1 MTKAQGKGKA
11 KTFTPERR
19 DPGPDRFTFNRP
31 RRDFFNQAPQKPPQ
45 ARNLVFKENIYRVL
59 EKIKK
64 KKRAICKWLN
74 MMGGDS
80 TK

>member
-45 ARNLVFKENIYRVL
+45 AGI
-59 EKIKK
+59 
-64 KKRAICKWLN
+64 
-74 MMGGDS
+74 
-80 TK
+80 